1 MPHYAAMP
9 EWYAWAYSLSEAALL
24 LLSLFAVACVSALAM
39 VSVAAY
45 RGSPRRAKASSMP
58 PAFVTAIVLPVSVI
72 LGLLVNDV
80 WRNYNDAQNGV
91 LREAA
96 TVADAT
102 RAIAQLPPDS
112 AQQLGALL
120 EEYVKVDL
128 KHDWE
133 VYQTRQNPVE
143 THSALNQMEFL
154 VEQLQIQLHGNP
166 VTMSALKVLTDD
178 LSDLER
184 LRKTRTYLSV
194 GRIDNPRWFVLG
206 LLLLC
211 CVGLLTEVSYGQTRN
226 HLVIVCFFSLSYGAL
241 IYMLLTHDRPFSGST
256 FVSLEPVLDA
266 YNSQIK
272 ALSQR

>member
-1 MPHYAAMP
+1 MPQYAAMP
-9 EWYAWAYSLSEAALL
+9 EWYDWAYSLSEAALL
-24 LLSLFAVACVSALAM
+24 LLSLFVVACIATLA
-39 VSVAAY
+39 VGVVASY
-45 RGSPRRAKASSMP
+45 RGSPRRAVASSMP

-102 RAIAQLPPDS
+102 RAIAQLPAGP

-120 EEYVKVDL
+120 DEYVNADL
-128 KHDWE
+128 KRDWA
-133 VYQTRQNPVE
+133 VYQTRQNPIE

-154 VEQLQIQLHGNP
+154 VEQLQIQWQDNAVAMG
-166 VTMSALKVLTDD
+166 ALKVLADD

-184 LRKTRTYLSV
+184 LRKTRTHLSV

-211 CVGLLTEVSYGQTRN
+211 CVALLTEVSYGQTRN
-226 HLVIVCFFSLSYGAL
+226 HAVIVCIFSLSYGAL

-256 FVSLEPVLDA
+256 FVSFDSILQA
-266 YNSQIK
+266 YTSQIE
-272 ALSQR
+272 ALKRR

>member
-1 MPHYAAMP
+1 MPQYAAMP
-9 EWYAWAYSLSEAALL
+9 EWYDWAYSLSEAALL
-24 LLSLFAVACVSALAM
+24 LLSLFAVACISALAM
-39 VSVAAY
+39 GSVAAY
-45 RGSPRRAKASSMP
+45 RGSPRRATVSSMP

-72 LGLLVNDV
+72 IGLLVNDV

-102 RAIAQLPPDS
+102 RAIAQLPDGP

-120 EEYVKVDL
+120 QEYVNADL
-128 KHDWE
+128 KRDWE

-154 VEQLQIQLHGNP
+154 VEQFQIQLRDSP
-166 VTMSALKVLTDD
+166 MTMGALKVLADD
-178 LSDLER
+178 LNDLER
-184 LRKTRTYLSV
+184 LRKTRTHLSV

-211 CVGLLTEVSYGQTRN
+211 CIALLTEVSYGQTRN
-226 HLVIVCFFSLSYGAL
+226 HVVIVCFFSLSYGAL

-256 FVSLEPVLDA
+256 FVSFEPILDA
-266 YNSQIK
+266 YTQQIQ
-272 ALSQR
+272 ALKRR